1 MSDQYYLTRKGRLSL
16 MQQRDQ
22 LREQLHA
29 STKEMG
35 ESVKRDND
43 LRENPE
49 FLQLQTKISY
59 ELPNKISE
67 LTKILTT
74 AKLIEETDA
83 IKTANFDEILPG
95 MQVELVDEAGDSRV
109 FSILGFGEGN
119 PDRGIVSYL
128 TPVASTLLYKS
139 VGDEVKLM
147 NNGKLQTYE
156 ILDIRRS
163 PYL

>member
-1 MSDQYYLTRKGRLSL
+1 MSNQFYLTRKGRLGL

-59 ELPNKISE
+59 ELPR
-67 LTKILTT
+67 ILAT

-83 IKTANFDEILPG
+83 IRTSNFDEVLPG
-95 MQVELVDEAGDSRV
+95 MQVELIDAAGGNRV
-109 FSILGFGEGN
+109 ISILGYAEGN
-119 PDRGIVSYL
+119 PEMGIVSYL
-128 TPVASTLLYKS
+128 TPVAKALIHKS
-139 VGDEVKLM
+139 VGDEVSLI

-156 ILDIRRS
+156 IFDVRRS